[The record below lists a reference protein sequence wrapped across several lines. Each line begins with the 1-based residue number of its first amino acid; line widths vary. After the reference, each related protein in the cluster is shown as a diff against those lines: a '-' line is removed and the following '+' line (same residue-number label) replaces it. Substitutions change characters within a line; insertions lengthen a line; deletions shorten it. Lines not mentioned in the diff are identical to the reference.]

1 VNDDADVS
9 GDGVTQRAVDGSVAA
24 LVQRGA
30 PAVYRY
36 LSRLTGGDR
45 ALTEDLTQEV
55 CLSLVRHASGSG
67 AEALDVGWM
76 IVVARRRF
84 ADHLRRSA
92 RDQRL
97 YEALGPSDR
106 EIEPD
111 WTGRSGD
118 ALACL
123 GRLDPRQRAAL
134 VFRYVDDLSV
144 REVASLLGLS
154 NEATE
159 SLLARARHT
168 LARIV
173 TEVRN
178 G

>member
-9 GDGVTQRAVDGSVAA
+9 GEGATQREVEVSVAA

-55 CLSLVRHASGSG
+55 CLALVRHTTVSSVEGI
-67 AEALDVGWM
+67 DIGWM

-92 RDQRL
+92 REQRL
-97 YEALGPSDR
+97 YEVVGASDD
-106 EIEPD
+106 ETEPD

-123 GRLDPRQRAAL
+123 GRLDARQRAAL
-134 VFRYVDDLSV
+134 VFRYVDDLPV

-154 NEATE
+154 NDATE
-159 SLLARARHT
+159 SLLARARHA

-173 TEVRN
+173 TEVRH